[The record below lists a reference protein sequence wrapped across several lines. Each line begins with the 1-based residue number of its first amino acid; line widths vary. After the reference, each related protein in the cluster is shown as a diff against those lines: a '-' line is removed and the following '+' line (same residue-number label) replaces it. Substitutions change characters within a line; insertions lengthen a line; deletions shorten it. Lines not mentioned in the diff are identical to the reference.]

1 MGSIHLFAL
10 YAVAPFVTIACDIWG
25 CRITGF
31 VGGLVCV
38 IGLVASSFVTRLY
51 LLFVTYGVLFGI
63 GASLAHITTFRI
75 ISLWFD
81 RLDFV
86 SEWCIISCSS
96 TFFLPLYKGCGS
108 QKIESSSSLLCLNC
122 DIIELCEVWE
132 RGVGEGHWD
141 CGVAVILRD
150 FLERF
155 SIHCHKT
162 RTKAIWKANHRKENM
177 TISQWN
183 IKLKTRKLSDAR
195 ENASDHVVI
204 GFSQFDSDWFRKWCE
219 FSRPITKRSKAKAK
233 PSRVTFAT
241 QSKITFV
248 HYLGE

>member
-1 MGSIHLFAL
+1 MMHNF
-10 YAVAPFVTIACDIWG
+10 
-25 CRITGF
+25 
-31 VGGLVCV
+31 
-38 IGLVASSFVTRLY
+38 
-51 LLFVTYGVLFGI
+51 LLIKV
-63 GASLAHITTFRI
+63 
-75 ISLWFD
+75 
-81 RLDFV
+81 
-86 SEWCIISCSS
+86 
-96 TFFLPLYKGCGS
+96 FFLLYKGCGS
-108 QKIESSSSLLCLNC
+108 QKIESSSSLLCLNY

-219 FSRPITKRSKAKAK
+219 FSRPITKRSKAIPGHFRHSIENYFCTLFGRIKSHFEVL
-233 PSRVTFAT
+233 PNSYNVL
-241 QSKITFV
+241 QM
-248 HYLGE
+248 L